1 MTTVTTSSAPA
12 SAIIEPSIYDR
23 TFWLAYLAN
32 TILVLANALTF
43 RFAELVHYL
52 GGSERVAGDIVAVG
66 LLVSVVVRLSS
77 SHVIDDYGTRRMW
90 TLCSLLYITGCLLFL
105 LAHELSWWLYLARIA
120 FVVGLTGMFACS
132 MTHIQNH
139 VPPHRRTEII
149 GNLGSSGFIGM
160 VLGSN
165 LGDVILRIVP
175 DGRPQFLVLF
185 GTAAALGMCYF
196 GIVLTLTYG
205 QRHVVAA
212 PSPPAFRLLVRHWP
226 GMVVLVA
233 LVMGLGICVTTVFLT
248 RFATSRHIDGIGTF
262 FTGYAI
268 SAFAFRLAV
277 QNWGRTIGRH
287 WMLVRGVLGHAV
299 GHFLLAYSSEAWHM
313 ILPSV
318 LCGFG
323 HALLFPGVVSLGAG
337 AFPREARGS
346 GTAITLGFIDFGSV
360 LFAPVLGQLIVS
372 YGFQTMFLASSC
384 TMFLVA
390 AIYTVVAVRYRDCET
405 LPQTDQEVAEL

>member
-1 MTTVTTSSAPA
+1 MTTVTSPPAPPSAV
-12 SAIIEPSIYDR
+12 IEPSIYDR

-52 GGSERVAGDIVAVG
+52 GGSERDAGDIVATG
-66 LLVSVVVRLSS
+66 LLISVIIRLSS
-77 SHVIDDYGTRRMW
+77 SHLIDDYGTRRMW
-90 TLCSLLYITGCLLFL
+90 SLCSLLYITGCLLFL
-105 LAHELSWWLYLARIA
+105 LATDLSWWLYLARVA

-139 VPPHRRTEII
+139 VPAHRRTEII

-165 LGDVILRIVP
+165 LGDVILRFVP
-175 DGRPQFLVLF
+175 DGRPQFLILF
-185 GTAAALGMCYF
+185 GVAATLGLAYL
-196 GIVLTLTYG
+196 GIVLSLTRG
-205 QRHVVAA
+205 QQHEVEVS
-212 PSPPAFRLLVRHWP
+212 SPPAFRLVVRHWP

-233 LVMGLGICVTTVFLT
+233 LVMGLGISVTTVFLT
-248 RFATSRHIDGIGTF
+248 RFATSRQIDGIGAF

-299 GHFLLAYSSEAWHM
+299 GHLLLAYSTEAWHL

-337 AFPREARGS
+337 SFPREARGS
-346 GTAITLGFIDFGSV
+346 GTAIILGFIDFGSV
-360 LFAPVLGQLIVS
+360 LFAPILGQLIVS
-372 YGFQTMFLASSC
+372 FGFQMMFFASSATMFS
-384 TMFLVA
+384 VA
-390 AIYTVVAVRYRDCET
+390 VVYTVIALRYRDSET
-405 LPQTDQEVAEL
+405 LPPA